1 MAGRKAGQRAFDW
14 VVLGGKIPA
23 EYKPNYNAFRN
34 RYEAVKAA

>member
-14 VVLGGKIPA
+14 VALGTKIPA

-34 RYEAVKAA
+34 RYEAIKAA